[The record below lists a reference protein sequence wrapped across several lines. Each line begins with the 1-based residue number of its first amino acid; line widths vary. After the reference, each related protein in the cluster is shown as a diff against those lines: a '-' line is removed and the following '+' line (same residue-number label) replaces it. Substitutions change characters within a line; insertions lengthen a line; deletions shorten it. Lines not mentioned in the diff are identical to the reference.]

1 MATAT
6 VTVQSTGYP
15 AMERSAGRPKR
26 KLIWTGRVLSA
37 LTGLLMFASG
47 INLMFVRTPDVV
59 QSMAKFGLPTG
70 ILMPIGLAALIG
82 SLLYLIPRTAVLGAL
97 VLTAYLGGAV
107 ATHAR
112 IEDPVLVVPMV
123 VGLLIWIGL

>member
-26 KLIWTGRVLSA
+26 KRIWTARALRA
-37 LTGLLMFASG
+37 LTGLLILASG
-47 INLMFVRTPDVV
+47 INLMVARTPAVV
-59 QSMAKFGLPTG
+59 HPLGKCRLPTG
-70 ILMPIGLAALIG
+70 ILMPVGLAALIG